1 MAGDVDEV
9 EVIYDDEFLARRE
22 QEAER
27 ARAVA
32 EAEALQAL
40 RAEDRARSKRAVRR
54 RMSDSLGGWRRC
66 RLKVCRRARC
76 CRTAVTQCVGVRH
89 NAWPLA
95 DEVLAIDDYYAA
107 LQRHWQQVAAEAV
120 QG

>member
-1 MAGDVDEV
+1 MAGDVDDV
-9 EVIYDDEFLARRE
+9 EVIYDDEFLARRDR
-22 QEAER
+22 EAER

-32 EAEALQAL
+32 EAEMLQAL
-40 RAEDRARSKRAVRR
+40 RAEDRERSKRAVRR

-76 CRTAVTQCVGVRH
+76 CRTDATQCVGH

-95 DEVLAIDDYYAA
+95 EETAAIEAYYEA
-107 LQRHWQQVAAEAV
+107 LQRHWQAVAA
-120 QG
+120 QR